1 MVEMDHDA
9 GYGGSV
15 GERLRQAREQR
26 GLTLDDV
33 AAQTRIPIRHLR
45 NIEEERWGELPSVTY
60 TVGFTRSYANA
71 VGLNG
76 ADIGRELREQL
87 GGETRPSRVSPEI
100 YAPPDPAR
108 VPSRSLAWIAGIA
121 LIVLIAVWLLIVRP
135 YLTRSDDETAEAPPT
150 AEQATPAA
158 AQPQG
163 PPPQQP
169 APQNLA
175 GQQVVLVASERVWFQ
190 VNDRAQNNRR
200 IHTGELTA
208 GETYQVPLDAQQP
221 VIRTGR
227 PQVLTVRIGDRE
239 FGRLAPTERMVSN
252 VSLLAND
259 LAQSLGGQPQ
269 PGAAPTQ
276 AGPTGNSGFRPTL

>member
-1 MVEMDHDA
+1 MAEMDHDA

-15 GERLRQAREQR
+15 GERLRQARERR
-26 GLTLDDV
+26 GLSLDDV
-33 AAQTRIPIRHLR
+33 ATQTRIPIRHLS
-45 NIEEERWGELPSVTY
+45 NIEQENWGELPSVTY

-71 VGLNG
+71 VGLDG
-76 ADIGRELREQL
+76 AEIGRELREQL

-135 YLTRSDDETAEAPPT
+135 YLTRSDDDTAEAAPA
-150 AEQATPAA
+150 AEQPVPAPA
-158 AQPQG
+158 QQQAQPQ
-163 PPPQQP
+163 QQ

-175 GQQVVLVASERVWFQ
+175 GQQVVLVATGPVWFQ

-200 IHTGELTA
+200 IHTGELAA
-208 GETYQVPLDAQQP
+208 GQTYQIPLDAQQP

-227 PQVLTVRIGDRE
+227 PQVLTVRIGNRE
-239 FGRLAPTERMVSN
+239 LGPLAPAERMISN
-252 VSLLAND
+252 VSLLPND
-259 LAQSLGGQPQ
+259 LAQSLGGQQQ
-269 PGAAPTQ
+269 PGAQPAP
-276 AGPTGNSGFRPTL
+276 AGNSGFRPTP